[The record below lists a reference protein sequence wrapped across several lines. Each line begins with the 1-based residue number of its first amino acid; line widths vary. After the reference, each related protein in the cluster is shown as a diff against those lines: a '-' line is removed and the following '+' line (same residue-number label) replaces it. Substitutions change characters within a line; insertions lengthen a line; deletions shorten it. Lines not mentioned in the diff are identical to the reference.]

1 MNLAKTA
8 MMVAAVAYM
17 AAAHGAPV
25 RTVTVDG
32 FTGEAIQRAIDALA
46 EKGGGKVVVPP
57 GKYTFG
63 NIRLRSGIELHLE
76 KGAVLS
82 GPTDPKMC
90 VKFPMAKDVT
100 LSHMGLGLVQAWN
113 EKDIA
118 ITGEGAIDANGA
130 AYFDTSAA
138 SQWGRFF
145 HPYDGG
151 RPEMIQFCRCK
162 NVTLRGVSF
171 LNSPSWTMRIRFCE
185 NLDFDGIKVL
195 NDLRFINADGIDFDA
210 CRHVRLRRSKFLTG
224 DDSVVLRA
232 IREPES
238 DEPAI
243 LEDMLVEDCDLESAC
258 QTIRVGCP
266 SDDTIRNITFR
277 NIRAKGYNGI
287 YFEYPARYLATTDE
301 GYMDVHD
308 LVFDGYYGEFTGSA
322 LQIWVEPG
330 IKLRGV
336 RDILF
341 KDFDVK
347 GAKPLCFIGNIYTKI
362 ERLKRVNFRHDGK
375 LLEDGE
381 FIADCTNDKPLKRV
395 MKNGP
400 DHVKRAKSEKK
411 GKQE

>member
-1 MNLAKTA
+1 MHLARTA
-8 MMVAAVAYM
+8 MLIC
-17 AAAHGAPV
+17 AAACMTAARGAAT
-25 RTVTVDG
+25 RTEQVSE
-32 FTGEAIQRAIDALA
+32 FTGEAVQRAIDTLA
-46 EKGGGKVVVPP
+46 EKGGGKVVVPA
-57 GKYTFG
+57 GKYPFTSL
-63 NIRLRSGIELHLE
+63 RLRSGIELYLE

-82 GPTDPKMC
+82 GPTDPKKC
-90 VKFPMAKDVT
+90 AKFPKEKGITLAK
-100 LSHMGLGLVQAWN
+100 MGLGLVQAWN

-130 AYFDTSAA
+130 AYFDTTAVT
-138 SQWGRFF
+138 QWGRFF
-145 HPYDGG
+145 HPYVGG
-151 RPEMIQFCRCK
+151 RPEMIQFCRCT

-171 LNSPSWTMRIRFCE
+171 LNSPSWTMRLRFCE
-185 NLDFDGIKVL
+185 NIDIDGIKLL

-238 DEPAI
+238 DESAI

-266 SDDTIRNITFR
+266 SDDTIRNVTFR
-277 NIRAKGYNGI
+277 NIRAKGHNGI
-287 YFEYPARYLATTDE
+287 FFEYPARYLATTDE

-308 LVFDGYYGEFTGSA
+308 LVFDGYSGEFTGSA
-322 LQIWVEPG
+322 LQIRVESG

-347 GAKPLCFIGNIYTKI
+347 GAKPLRFIGNIHTKI
-362 ERLKRVNFRHDGK
+362 ERLKRVNFMLDGT
-375 LLEDGE
+375 LLPNGE
-381 FIADCTNDKPLKRV
+381 FLADCTNDKPLKRV
-395 MKNGP
+395 TKNGP
-400 DHVKRAKSEKK
+400 DHVKRAKPATK
-411 GKQE
+411 GKQK